1 MSKHPLEEGARDEF
15 WKRMRFGAAA
25 TIAVSAGLYAV
36 TRGFNKETDLTEF
49 LNGVKTVLHTP
60 LLSNSESGTTPTSG
74 AVGEEEARA
83 VLDTQLHFA
92 MERGDM
98 QRVQELVHEGD
109 KLRNRTAFPPSVA
122 ERGDKQCVQELAYEG
137 VKLRNRTAFPPS
149 VGRAAPVSG
158 LAHNAADAADP
169 SSTTTTP
176 STGHPQEH
184 AESGMITAKVTQPDK
199 PRDQRNAS
207 LPPPQRLEALRNLQL
222 GDLVEALDPVTH
234 ERVHATVHALAKNGL
249 VQVRWHEPGC
259 ADNGQPYSAF
269 GEVWAEEIVLKFRK
283 PLCTSHVHVS
293 TQAPTKEGTTS
304 AKPSASRQLACV
316 KALDGL
322 QIHEKCFAVGK
333 VIEDKWF
340 QAKLVGIRSRSP
352 VLQVE
357 YLSTLDGDVNPL
369 LLPSPRKDYAHMEHV
384 RRVLP
389 DGSPPPIPPISKPPQ
404 ATCTGSGQATAH
416 SPHATAGDV
425 GKAGDDDPVVVD
437 PDLMCVVCERPDD
450 DSKLLVCDCKVG
462 YHIYCLSPPLAK
474 VPEGNWSCPKCKAA
488 NH

>member
-1 MSKHPLEEGARDEF
+1 M
-15 WKRMRFGAAA
+15 
-25 TIAVSAGLYAV
+25 
-36 TRGFNKETDLTEF
+36 
-49 LNGVKTVLHTP
+49 
-60 LLSNSESGTTPTSG
+60 
-74 AVGEEEARA
+74 
-83 VLDTQLHFA
+83 LDTQLHFA

-109 KLRNRTAFPPSVA
+109 KLRNRTAFPRSVA

-293 TQAPTKEGTTS
+293 TQAPTKEGTMS